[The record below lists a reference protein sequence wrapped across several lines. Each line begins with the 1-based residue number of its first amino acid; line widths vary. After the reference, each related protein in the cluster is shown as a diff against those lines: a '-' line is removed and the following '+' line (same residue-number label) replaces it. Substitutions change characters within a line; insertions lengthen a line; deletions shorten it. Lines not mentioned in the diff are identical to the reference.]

1 MKRYLP
7 AAALAYAISFPF
19 QALDAIAADTES
31 ERPMTYTERLCERV
45 AQHVVE
51 SRLAGLDLKAMN
63 NRQIERLKQ
72 LTFSSAVSTCHDD
85 AKAVYREMKREREGA

>member
-1 MKRYLP
+1 M
-7 AAALAYAISFPF
+7 
-19 QALDAIAADTES
+19 AADTAS

-51 SRLAGLDLKAMN
+51 TRLAGLDLKAMN
-63 NRQIERLKQ
+63 NRQIERLKR
-72 LTFSSAVSTCHDD
+72 LTFSSAVSTCHDE